1 MKLTR
6 HNGRSGKNG
15 TYNPRHNDRRFDV
28 ENSEHI
34 DPERVGQN
42 IYWDCYRGL
51 TTMQTREGGET
62 PDFSFEEIEHA
73 YYLEHYG
80 DHIEAQNA
88 RNEKTRHTERNRT
101 IDDLLKNNK
110 TCPEESIFQI
120 GTIEESA
127 PPETLVQVVSEFYEE
142 FEKRFGSHVHIL
154 NWALHLDEGTP
165 HIHERHVF
173 DCENKYGEL
182 CPQQEKALEALG
194 VPLPKPDKPRGRN
207 NNRKQTFDAICR
219 EMLFEIAQK
228 HGLHLDQEPEYGGR
242 TYLEKQDYI
251 LVKQKEQL
259 AQKERKLLAL
269 TLKVEETEA
278 LLDEIS
284 EIAYDKA
291 VTVVTDAV
299 RERTQTADLSE
310 IESYRKWINDPK
322 CRLKDQTRNVVNKCL
337 DAVTGRL
344 KRLAL
349 RLTEMILNAMRSP
362 AVKME
367 NKNKIKTQL
376 KESIRG
382 KLNAYKAGI
391 ARRDS
396 EKTAARSARR
406 GMER

>member
-1 MKLTR
+1 
-6 HNGRSGKNG
+6 
-15 TYNPRHNDRRFDV
+15 
-28 ENSEHI
+28 
-34 DPERVGQN
+34 
-42 IYWDCYRGL
+42 
-51 TTMQTREGGET
+51 MQTREGCET

-120 GTIEESA
+120 GTIEESVA
-127 PPETLVQVVSEFYEE
+127 PETLVQVVSEFYEE
-142 FEKRFGSHVHIL
+142 FEKHFGSHVHIL

-194 VPLPKPDKPRGRN
+194 IPLPEPDKPRGRN

-251 LVKQKEQL
+251 LAKQKEQL
-259 AQKERKLLAL
+259 ARKEQKLLAL

-299 RERTQTADLSE
+299 RERTQAADLSE
-310 IESYRKWINDPK
+310 IEGYRKWINDPK
-322 CRLKDQTRNVVNKCL
+322 CRLKDQTRNAVNKCL

-367 NKNKIKTQL
+367 NKSKIKTQL

-382 KLNAYKAGI
+382 KLNAYKAEI

-406 GMER
+406 DMER

>member
-382 KLNAYKAGI
+382 KVNAYKAGI

>member
-28 ENSEHI
+28 VNSEHI
-34 DPERVGQN
+34 DTARVVKN

-51 TTMQTREGGET
+51 TTMQTREGGDI
-62 PDFSFEEIEHA
+62 PDFSFEQIEHA

-80 DHIEAQNA
+80 NHVDAQNA
-88 RNEKTRHTERNRT
+88 RNEKNRHTERNRT

-120 GTIEESA
+120 GTVEKSV
-127 PPETLVQVVSEFYEE
+127 PPETLIQVVGEFYEE

-154 NWALHLDEGTP
+154 DWALHLDEGTP

-194 VPLPKPDKPRGRN
+194 VPLPNPEKPKGRN

-219 EMLFEIAQK
+219 ELLFEIAQK

-251 LVKQKEQL
+251 LAKQKKQL
-259 AQKERKLLAL
+259 AQKERKLSEL
-269 TLKVEETEA
+269 TWKVKEVEA
-278 LLDEIS
+278 LIDEVS

-291 VTVVTDAV
+291 VEVVTDTV
-299 RERTQTADLSE
+299 RAQTQAADLSE
-310 IESYRKWINDPK
+310 VERCRKWVNSPERK
-322 CRLKDQTRNVVNKCL
+322 LKDTTKNVVNKYL
-337 DAVTGRL
+337 DAVTERMKRIASSLTARIL
-344 KRLAL
+344 K
-349 RLTEMILNAMRSP
+349 AMRTP
-362 AVKME
+362 AVRE
-367 NKNKIKTQL
+367 ANKNEIQEKA
-376 KESIRG
+376 KESIRAT
-382 KLNAYKAGI
+382 LNQNKAEL
-391 ARRDS
+391 ARRDAERQTVQS
-396 EKTAARSARR
+396 TKR